1 MRYLAVSFF
10 LTLLCS
16 IVLYIALDLDSLHF
30 TIKFMFTFFLKLSQA
45 FIMFVVI
52 VSMVCLAEGNPLG
65 GMNTESLI
73 TLLSLTFYNL
83 SFILFRCQHRMMEM
97 AGKHR

>member
-1 MRYLAVSFF
+1 
-10 LTLLCS
+10 
-16 IVLYIALDLDSLHF
+16 
-30 TIKFMFTFFLKLSQA
+30 
-45 FIMFVVI
+45 MFVVI